1 MKVIFIAGPYRGDG
15 SRDAKYANIELAR
28 KYVRKFIE
36 HEIAFYSPHLNLNQ
50 EAVKFD
56 EDKSAYAIEMNHSIL
71 RQCDALAVLP
81 GWRDSGGTLGEIEIM
96 KSRSKEIFYLDEED
110 ALSKILSYCTTPL

>member
-15 SRDAKYANIELAR
+15 SREAKYANIELAR
-28 KYVRKFIE
+28 KYVHSFVE

-56 EDKSAYAIEMNHSIL
+56 KDKSAYAIKMNHSIL
-71 RQCDALAVLP
+71 IRCDAVAVLP
-81 GWRDSGGTLGEIEIM
+81 GWRDSRGTLGEIEMM
-96 KSRSKEIFYLDEED
+96 KGLNKEVFYLDEED
-110 ALSKILSYCTTPL
+110 ALSKILSYYSTL

>member
-81 GWRDSGGTLGEIEIM
+81 GWRDSSGTLGEVEIM
-96 KSRSKEIFYLDEED
+96 KSLGKEVFYLDEED
-110 ALSKILSYCTTPL
+110 AFPKIISYCTKSR